1 MDFQETYL
9 FDTIPFPEQV
19 GTIHSF
25 LFLFEINEI
34 GDEAEKMCRDN
45 TRVVSRLVQ
54 WIFLL
59 NHYLKP
65 TYLFCK
71 IYVDVSKGLDIFVVV
86 IPRKHVMNP
95 FLMLDFS
102 LLTYNQRKESVIKRR
117 SFILSL
123 TKKKI

>member
-1 MDFQETYL
+1 MDFQETFL
-9 FDTIPFPEQV
+9 FDTKPFPEQV

-59 NHYLKP
+59 NYYLKP
-65 TYLFCK
+65 TYLF
-71 IYVDVSKGLDIFVVV
+71 L
-86 IPRKHVMNP
+86 
-95 FLMLDFS
+95 
-102 LLTYNQRKESVIKRR
+102 
-117 SFILSL
+117 
-123 TKKKI
+123 

>member
-1 MDFQETYL
+1 MDFQETFL
-9 FDTIPFPEQV
+9 FDTKPFPEQV

-59 NHYLKP
+59 NYYLKP

-117 SFILSL
+117 SFILSPS
-123 TKKKI
+123 KKRI

>member
-1 MDFQETYL
+1 MDFQETFL
-9 FDTIPFPEQV
+9 FEAVLFLVQV

-59 NHYLKP
+59 L
-65 TYLFCK
+65 L
-71 IYVDVSKGLDIFVVV
+71 SKTDISFV
-86 IPRKHVMNP
+86 KYT
-95 FLMLDFS
+95 LM
-102 LLTYNQRKESVIKRR
+102 
-117 SFILSL
+117 
-123 TKKKI
+123 